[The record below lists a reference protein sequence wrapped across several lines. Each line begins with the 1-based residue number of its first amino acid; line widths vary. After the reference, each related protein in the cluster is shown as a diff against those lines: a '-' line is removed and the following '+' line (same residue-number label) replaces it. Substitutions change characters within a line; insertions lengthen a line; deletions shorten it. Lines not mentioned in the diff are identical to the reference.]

1 MTRPFKVL
9 VFFAILFTL
18 ANCLKL
24 FGTPK
29 RLSTENDF
37 QDIQEEEA
45 MEDMEDEVEYE
56 SEKEEKEQEKEE
68 EKEQEYKPNIIDIDI
83 SASDNPEIIKGQ
95 KGAIVFKINCSDT
108 DTLLNSSDIE
118 DSTTNYTNIK
128 DKNGNTYEFECRLCK
143 IKNDDLIL
151 VCENVD
157 KDFDIGTHEITVD
170 DYYLYNFDETIFK
183 VAFDKNGFKLQKVDE
198 VIPFIYSEDQTIN
211 IEE

>member
-24 FGTPK
+24 FGTSK

-37 QDIQEEEA
+37 Q
-45 MEDMEDEVEYE
+45 ED
-56 SEKEEKEQEKEE
+56 
-68 EKEQEYKPNIIDIDI
+68 KPNIINIDI
-83 SASDNPEIIKGQ
+83 SSSDNPEIIKGQ

-128 DKNGNTYEFECRLCK
+128 DPNGNT
-143 IKNDDLIL
+143 
-151 VCENVD
+151 
-157 KDFDIGTHEITVD
+157 
-170 DYYLYNFDETIFK
+170 
-183 VAFDKNGFKLQKVDE
+183 
-198 VIPFIYSEDQTIN
+198 
-211 IEE
+211 